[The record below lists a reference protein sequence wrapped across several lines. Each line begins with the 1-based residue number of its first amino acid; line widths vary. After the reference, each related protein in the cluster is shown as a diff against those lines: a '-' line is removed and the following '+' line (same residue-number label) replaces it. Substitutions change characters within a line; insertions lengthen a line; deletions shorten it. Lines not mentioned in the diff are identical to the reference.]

1 VPRDARIVPGAND
14 LLLEIRPTVLLT
26 DLYIALR
33 NVLRHRRRSL
43 MGIASIAFGIVAL
56 MQAAGFVEWVYW
68 AMREDTIR
76 SRLGHIQVVR
86 EGYRERGQADP
97 FAYLLPQRSPVLDAI
112 EALPHVVTVAPRL
125 HFSGLASAGDTTLS
139 FIGEGMLPERETA
152 FDRGVVFT
160 AGRDLAA
167 DESAGMVLGH
177 GLARNLGAA
186 IGDNVVLVVNTASG
200 GINAVEGPVR
210 GTFSTV
216 AKSYDDSALR
226 VPLTL
231 AQQLLRVEGAHVW
244 IVVLDDTART
254 DETLALLRARY
265 GDSERLAFIP
275 WYELADFYNK
285 TVALFSKQV
294 GVVKLIIAVIIVL
307 SISNTLTMSVLERT
321 GEIGTTLALG
331 ATRRQILRRFLGEG
345 LFLGVIGG
353 LVGLALGWLLALA
366 ISAVGIP
373 MPPPPGMARGFT
385 GAIRVT
391 PALAFDA
398 WLLAVLT
405 TLAASVYP
413 AWRAS
418 RLEIVDALRHAR

>member
-1 VPRDARIVPGAND
+1 MAEGSESTPGPR
-14 LLLEIRPTVLLT
+14 
-26 DLYIALR
+26 R
-33 NVLRHRRRSL
+33 N
-43 MGIASIAFGIVAL
+43 
-56 MQAAGFVEWVYW
+56 
-68 AMREDTIR
+68 
-76 SRLGHIQVVR
+76 
-86 EGYRERGQADP
+86 
-97 FAYLLPQRSPVLDAI
+97 
-112 EALPHVVTVAPRL
+112 
-125 HFSGLASAGDTTLS
+125 
-139 FIGEGMLPERETA
+139 
-152 FDRGVVFT
+152 
-160 AGRDLAA
+160 
-167 DESAGMVLGH
+167 
-177 GLARNLGAA
+177 
-186 IGDNVVLVVNTASG
+186 G
-200 GINAVEGPVR
+200 GG
-210 GTFSTV
+210 
-216 AKSYDDSALR
+216 
-226 VPLTL
+226 
-231 AQQLLRVEGAHVW
+231 
-244 IVVLDDTART
+244 VVLDDTART
-254 DETLALLRARY
+254 DETLTLLRARY